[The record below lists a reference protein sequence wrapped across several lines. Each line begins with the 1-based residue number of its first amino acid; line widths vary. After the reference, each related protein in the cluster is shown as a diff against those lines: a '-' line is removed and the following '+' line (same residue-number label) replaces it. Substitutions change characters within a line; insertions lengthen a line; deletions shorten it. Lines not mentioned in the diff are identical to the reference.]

1 MIFRFRSSWRALT
14 ATAIGFAV
22 LGLVSASQFVED
34 SRHASAA
41 DAAGVTKP
49 DPVETNG
56 PIFVNWPKPTLAIAF
71 TGELNG
77 YLEPCGCAGLE
88 NQLGGLKRRDSFFN
102 QLEADGWPL
111 IKLDLGGLERRTGE
125 QSNIKY
131 DYAIQSLVEMGY
143 QAIGLGPS
151 DLRLGPD
158 LLLYVMSN
166 LTGGTPIVCANVGL
180 FGIKESVDAGITQ
193 HYRVIEAGGKRV
205 GVTSVLGARHAAT
218 ATNNPDFA
226 YLAPVDALR
235 TVAAKLAAERC
246 DVQVLLVHGDPDE
259 ARDLSRRYPQ
269 FQIVATAGGAEE
281 PPRDPEII
289 QGSGAVLMESG
300 HKGMYVTMLAFFD
313 DADPKKKNRY
323 QRVPLDHRFPDSPA
337 MQAKLIAYQKQ
348 LQETGL
354 PALGLTPVAHPDGE
368 FAGSESCAD
377 CHAAAW
383 EKFIETPHFHATD
396 TLVKLEPP
404 RHFDPECLS
413 CHVTGWNPQE
423 YFPYATGYLGLAET
437 PPMLQN
443 GCENCHG
450 PALEHVKA
458 ESGEIEVTDE
468 QRKKLAAALHMEIIP
483 NEGNLEGQEFQKAQV
498 VKNCV
503 LCHDHDNSPD
513 FDFQKYWPSIA
524 HPDETVG
531 GE

>member
-1 MIFRFRSSWRALT
+1 MILRLRSSWRALS
-14 ATAIGFAV
+14 ATAVGLAI
-22 LGLVSASQFVED
+22 LGIVAASQFVED
-34 SRHASAA
+34 ARRASAA

-49 DPVETNG
+49 DPIETNG
-56 PIFVNWPKPTLAIAF
+56 EIFVNWPKPTLAIAF

-88 NQLGGLKRRDSFFN
+88 NQLGGLKRRDSFFK

-111 IKLDLGGLERRTGE
+111 IKLDLGGLERRTGV
-125 QSNIKY
+125 QSGIKY
-131 DYAIQSLVEMGY
+131 RYALESLVEIGY
-143 QAIGLGPS
+143 QAVGFGPN

-166 LTGGTPIVCANVGL
+166 LTGETPIISANVDV
-180 FGIKESVDAGITQ
+180 FGIQEP
-193 HYRVIEAGGKRV
+193 YRVIERGGKRV
-205 GVTSVLGARHAAT
+205 GVTTVLGAKHAAGV
-218 ATNNPDFA
+218 ANNPDIKFI
-226 YLAPVDALR
+226 APADALKP
-235 TVAAKLAAERC
+235 VAAKLAAERC

-259 ARDLSRRYPQ
+259 ARDLSRRFPQ
-269 FQIVATAGGAEE
+269 FQIVATAGGAEV

-289 QGSGAVLMESG
+289 EGSGAVLMESG

-313 DADPKKKNRY
+313 DPDPKKKNRY

-337 MQAKLIAYQKQ
+337 MQAKLVAYQNE
-348 LQETGL
+348 LRDMGL
-354 PALGLTPVAHPDGE
+354 AGLGLTPVAHPDGE
-368 FAGSESCAD
+368 FAGSDACAD

-383 EKFIETPHFHATD
+383 EKFVETPHYHATD
-396 TLVKLEPP
+396 TLVKLDPP

-423 YFPYATGYLGLAET
+423 YFPYATGYLSQDDN
-437 PPMLQN
+437 PPKLQN

-450 PALEHVKA
+450 PALEHARA
-458 ESGEIEVTDE
+458 ESGEIEVTEE
-468 QRKKLAAALHMEIIP
+468 QRKKLAAALHMEIIE
-483 NEGNLEGQEFQKAQV
+483 NEGNMEGQAFENARV

-524 HPDETVG
+524 HPDETIAP
-531 GE
+531 E